1 MSFMYHNSSLNKFL
15 SIWVQTVCIKKLIW
29 WNYITFKADVPIFQ
43 KKPLIFQSPSWSSW
57 EWQLVMRKPLGK
69 SQRCKFETPFY
80 MTDDSY

>member
-1 MSFMYHNSSLNKFL
+1 MHHNSSLNKFL
-15 SIWVQTVCIKKLIW
+15 SEYKQCVLKSWSDETISLS
-29 WNYITFKADVPIFQ
+29 KADVPIFQ
-43 KKPLIFQSPSWSSW
+43 KKPLIFQSTSWSSW